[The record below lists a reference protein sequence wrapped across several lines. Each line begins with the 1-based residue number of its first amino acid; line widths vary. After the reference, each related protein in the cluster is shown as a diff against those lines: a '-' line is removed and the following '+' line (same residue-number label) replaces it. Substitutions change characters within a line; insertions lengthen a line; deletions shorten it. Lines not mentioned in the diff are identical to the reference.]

1 MWSACCS
8 YVSIDIDRAELAQ
21 FVRGRWKSVVS
32 VSRCVVAVVV
42 VIVGA
47 PRISWRDMLP
57 LPSHPFSAAAAGECE
72 EGLSPINLHWKV
84 ICPWLVAAS
93 DR

>member
-8 YVSIDIDRAELAQ
+8 YVSIDIDRTELAQ

-32 VSRCVVAVVV
+32 VSRCAVTVVV

-47 PRISWRDMLP
+47 PNIVERHVAFVE
-57 LPSHPFSAAAAGECE
+57 PSIQCRG
-72 EGLSPINLHWKV
+72 GW
-84 ICPWLVAAS
+84 
-93 DR
+93 